1 MFEKCF
7 EEYWKHEKF
16 SVKYLSKYLSKY
28 YSVMKVFIHVLD
40 LSLTPRGNLS
50 QVFH

>member
-16 SVKYLSKYLSKY
+16 SVKYLSKY